1 MIVSAK
7 GIYINFF
14 MIIPFAA
21 LVRSRNGPLDRVYHS
36 LPLKS
41 ATRSMVLWA
50 RHSQILET
58 YYQKITFVV
67 KFHL

>member
-21 LVRSRNGPLDRVYHS
+21 LVRSATPLALPSNYRSCSQYDDKYHY
-36 LPLKS
+36 
-41 ATRSMVLWA
+41 R
-50 RHSQILET
+50 
-58 YYQKITFVV
+58 
-67 KFHL
+67 